1 MVGDA
6 AATLA
11 GGRNADCEALRGLIK
26 LEAPFLG
33 LLGQWGPDAL
43 GLVLVASAVW
53 MIFTGRMVT
62 RREHDA
68 MRQDRDYWREAHTTS
83 EGTRSIMAQQMERL
97 LENSEVAN
105 QVLTSLKKAA
115 DAE

>member
-1 MVGDA
+1 MDG
-6 AATLA
+6 
-11 GGRNADCEALRGLIK
+11 
-26 LEAPFLG
+26 PFWG

-43 GLVLVASAVW
+43 GLTLVASAVW
-53 MIFTGRMVT
+53 MIFTGRLVT

-68 MRQDRDYWREAHTTS
+68 MRQDRDYWRAAHTTS
-83 EGTRSIMAQQMERL
+83 EGTRSIMAHQVERL

-105 QVLTSLKKAA
+105 QVLKSLKKAA